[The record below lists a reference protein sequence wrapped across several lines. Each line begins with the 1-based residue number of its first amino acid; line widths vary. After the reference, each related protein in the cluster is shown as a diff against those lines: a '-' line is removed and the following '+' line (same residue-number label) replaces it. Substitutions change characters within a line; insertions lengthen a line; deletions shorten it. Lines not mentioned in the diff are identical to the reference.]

1 MSKDLVNRI
10 IDLREKRDWNQAEL
24 GRKIGLE
31 KSAMNKIENG
41 TRRVSTE
48 ELQKLAEVFNVTTDY
63 LLGRNQTPEWA
74 TKEDIIELDK
84 LLESNANMAYGGE
97 TLTPEQL
104 QRVRDVLAGLFWEF
118 RKEDKSK
125 EKWFLWRET

>member
-10 IDLREKRDWNQAEL
+10 IDLREKRDWNQTEL

-48 ELQKLAEVFNVTTDY
+48 ELKKLAEVFNVTTDY

-118 RKEDKSK
+118 RKEDKNK
-125 EKWFLWRET
+125 EK

>member
-10 IDLREKRDWNQAEL
+10 IDLREKRDWSQTEL

-48 ELQKLAEVFNVTTDY
+48 ELKKLAEVFNVTTDY

-118 RKEDKSK
+118 RKEDKNK
-125 EKWFLWRET
+125 EK